1 MPPPRSRE
9 RTVMIA
15 LAAIGLT
22 GLAYLAW
29 SAIGWFGVG
38 LLGLLILFLAVRVE
52 LEDNRPV
59 GHQMTPG
66 LYAGQFHSEAGQG
79 HAERAGRSSERLALA
94 SSARLAGLFGAMLTG
109 VGFCLFFLL

>member
-1 MPPPRSRE
+1 MPPPRNRE
-9 RTVMIA
+9 RMVMIV
-15 LAAIGLT
+15 LAAIAVA

-38 LLGLLILFLAVRVE
+38 LLGLLVLFLAVRVE

-66 LYAGQFHSEAGQG
+66 LYAGQYHSETGQG
-79 HAERAGRSSERLALA
+79 HAERAGRSSERLAVT
-94 SSARLAGLFGAMLTG
+94 SSARFAGLFGAALTV
-109 VGFCLFFLL
+109 VGFGLFFLL

>member
-1 MPPPRSRE
+1 MPPPRNRE
-9 RTVMIA
+9 RMVMIA
-15 LAAIGLT
+15 LAGTGLT

-38 LLGLLILFLAVRVE
+38 LLGLLVLFIAIRVE

-66 LYAGQFHSEAGQG
+66 LYAGQYHNEAGQG
-79 HAERAGRSSERLALA
+79 HAERAGRSSERLALT
-94 SSARLAGLFGAMLTG
+94 SSARLASLFGAVLTAA
-109 VGFCLFFLL
+109 GFGLFLLL

>member
-1 MPPPRSRE
+1 MPPPRNRE
-9 RTVMIA
+9 RMVMIV
-15 LAAIGLT
+15 LAAIAVA

-38 LLGLLILFLAVRVE
+38 LLGLLVLFLAVRVE

-66 LYAGQFHSEAGQG
+66 LYAGQYHSETGQG
-79 HAERAGRSSERLALA
+79 HAERAGRSSERLALT
-94 SSARLAGLFGAMLTG
+94 SSARLAGLFGAALT
-109 VGFCLFFLL
+109 VAGFGLFFLL